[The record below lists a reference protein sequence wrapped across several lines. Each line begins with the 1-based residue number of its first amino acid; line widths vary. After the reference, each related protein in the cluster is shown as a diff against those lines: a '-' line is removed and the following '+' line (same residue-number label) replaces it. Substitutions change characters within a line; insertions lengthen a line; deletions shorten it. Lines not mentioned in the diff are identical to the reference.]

1 MGSDCAT
8 RNQRRTG
15 LEPPQRLKGSEEM
28 DTPAQAPDASKLLAK
43 IDHAVNRNQVYKRA
57 RRTSD
62 EPREYGR
69 LDRSVKD
76 LQEAAEKFRKADA
89 GKAGQP

>member
-8 RNQRRTG
+8 RNQRSDG
-15 LEPPQRLKGSEEM
+15 LAQPQRLKGSEEM
-28 DTPAQAPDASKLLAK
+28 DTPAQAPDASKLLAMTDNVV
-43 IDHAVNRNQVYKRA
+43 IRNQVYKRA
-57 RRTSD
+57 RKTCD

-69 LDRSVKD
+69 LDKSVKD
-76 LQEAAEKFRKADA
+76 LQEAAEKFRKA

>member
-8 RNQRRTG
+8 RNQRSTG
-15 LEPPQRLKGSEEM
+15 LEQPQSPKGIETM
-28 DTPAQAPDASKLLAK
+28 DTPARAPDASKLLAMTDNVV
-43 IDHAVNRNQVYKRA
+43 IRNQVYKRS
-57 RRTSD
+57 RRTGD

-69 LDRSVKD
+69 LDKSVKD
-76 LQEAAEKFRKADA
+76 LQEAAEKFRKA